1 MKIKWIHQS
10 GRSKDDFAQIFR
22 IMKLITLLLFV
33 VIFQLSAST
42 YSQTTRLKISGDN
55 LSLGQIFEGIEK
67 QSEFSFFYNV
77 NQIDLSKRVDVVA
90 ENQFVNEILDKI
102 LTGTGMTYTISNK
115 LIVIHKQGEP
125 VATII
130 AQQQGRKITGK
141 VTDQSGAAIPGAS
154 VVLKGTTWV

>member
-1 MKIKWIHQS
+1 MKKKLIHPS
-10 GRSKDDFAQIFR
+10 GKSYGDYAQIFR

-102 LTGTGMTYTISNK
+102 LTGTGMTYIPS
-115 LIVIHKQGEP
+115 
-125 VATII
+125 
-130 AQQQGRKITGK
+130 
-141 VTDQSGAAIPGAS
+141 VTN
-154 VVLKGTTWV
+154 